1 MTSTVAPPPLLEVQ
15 DLRKHFVIESAGFR
29 KPAKVLRA
37 VDGVSL
43 HVNAGETL
51 GLVGESGCGKSTT
64 GRCLVRLLDATSGS
78 VRFEGRDLTTLHANE
93 LRSMR
98 RHMQFIF
105 QDPFSSMNPRM
116 RVRDIIGEPLRNFGA
131 SSDEI
136 GKCVSELLERVSLRS
151 DAAARYPHE
160 FSGGQRQ
167 RIVVA
172 RALALKPKLIICD
185 EPVSALDVSVQA
197 QVINLLRDLQRDM
210 GLAYVFISHD
220 LSVVRYISQRVAVM
234 YLGHIVETGPREAV
248 FSSPTHPYTRALLSA
263 VPELSKR
270 HHKTIQVL
278 KGEIPSPMSPPSGC
292 TFRTRCPMAQP
303 ICAEQAPPVKT
314 IAAGHEAA
322 CHFV

>member
-1 MTSTVAPPPLLEVQ
+1 
-15 DLRKHFVIESAGFR
+15 
-29 KPAKVLRA
+29 
-37 VDGVSL
+37 
-43 HVNAGETL
+43 TL

-78 VRFEGRDLTTLHANE
+78 VKFDGQELTTMGSGA
-93 LRSMR
+93 LRQMR

-131 SSDEI
+131 DSAKI
-136 GKCVSELLERVSLRS
+136 NQRVSELLERVSLRP
-151 DAAARYPHE
+151 DAATRYPHE

-172 RALALKPKLIICD
+172 RALALQPKLIICD

-210 GLAYVFISHD
+210 NLSYVFISHD
-220 LSVVRYISQRVAVM
+220 LSVVRYISHRVAVM
-234 YLGHIVETGPREAV
+234 YLGHIVESGPREAV
-248 FSSPTHPYTRALLSA
+248 FQSPTHPYTQALLSA
-263 VPELSKR
+263 VPEVGKR
-270 HHKTIQVL
+270 NKTIQIL

-292 TFRTRCPMAQP
+292 TFRTRCPRAQAL
-303 ICAEQAPPVKT
+303 CAERAPEMKT
-314 IAAGHEAA
+314 IGEGHQAA

>member
-1 MTSTVAPPPLLEVQ
+1 MTSTIATPPLLEVR
-15 DLRKHFVIESAGFR
+15 DLRKHFAVDSSGFGQPR
-29 KPAKVLRA
+29 KVVRA

-43 HVNAGETL
+43 HVNPGETL

-64 GRCLVRLLDATSGS
+64 GRCLVRLLDPTSGS
-78 VRFEGRDLTTLHANE
+78 VRFQGKELTTLPSNE
-93 LRSMR
+93 LRAMR
-98 RHMQFIF
+98 QHMQFIF

-116 RVRDIIGEPLRNFGA
+116 RVRDIIGEPLRNFGTPRDVIDKRVA
-131 SSDEI
+131 
-136 GKCVSELLERVSLRS
+136 ELLERVSLRP

-172 RALALKPKLIICD
+172 RALALNPKLIICD

-197 QVINLLRDLQRDM
+197 QVINLLRDLQRDL

-220 LSVVRYISQRVAVM
+220 LSVVRYISHRVAVM
-234 YLGHIVETGPREAV
+234 YLGHIVETGPRESV
-248 FSSPTHPYTRALLSA
+248 FSTPTHPYTRALLSA
-263 VPELSKR
+263 VPEVGKR
-270 HHKTIQVL
+270 NSKTIQVL
-278 KGEIPSPMSPPSGC
+278 KGEIPSPSAPPSGC

-314 IAAGHEAA
+314 VGAGHQAA